1 MATTCLA
8 QPRPGAASLAP
19 GALELAPWFHN
30 LHLPDGTQTAPNHP
44 LGDFPRRKWRQIS
57 DHLPAD
63 LTGWRALDIGCNA
76 GFYTIELAR
85 RGAHVLGIDI
95 DAHFLAQANWA
106 MSRFGLNDRVD
117 LLRAGVYDLPAFEG
131 RFDLVLFMGVFYHL
145 RYPQLALD
153 LVAEKVGELLVFQT
167 LTMPGDDV
175 VTPPVTLDLDDR
187 ERLDEAGWPR
197 MAFIEHALAGD
208 PTNWWAPNHAC
219 VLALLRASGLT
230 LASRPG
236 HEIYLCTPTWLDG
249 GQPPSHREELLAA
262 TGRSEVIGPV
272 DG

>member
-153 LVAEKVGELLVFQT
+153 LVAEKVGRFLVFQT
-167 LTMPGDDV
+167 LTAPGEEV
-175 VTPPVTLDLDDR
+175 AETPFDLELEDR
-187 ERLDEAGWPR
+187 ELMREPWWPR
-197 MAFIEHALAGD
+197 MAFIEHAIAGD
-208 PTNWWAPNHAC
+208 QTNWWAPNHAC
-219 VLALLRASGLT
+219 VLALLRTSGL
-230 LASRPG
+230 AFSCRPG
-236 HEIYLCTPTWLDG
+236 HEIYICTPAG
-249 GQPPSHREELLAA
+249 PEAGPRSAQREELLAA
-262 TGRSEVIGPV
+262 TGRLSMIGPA
-272 DG
+272 DD